1 MRWLSALAVYHLF
14 LAFIVQPLVL
24 PKDAGCGERLR
35 FFSRIWRQTFKFG
48 DRMQV
53 GQMLVD
59 KRLGS
64 FVMGS
69 RFF

>member
-1 MRWLSALAVYHLF
+1 MRWLSALAVYHVL
-14 LAFIVQPLVL
+14 LTFIVQPLVL

-35 FFSRIWRQTFKFG
+35 FFFPNPASNLKFG

-64 FVMGS
+64 L
-69 RFF
+69 